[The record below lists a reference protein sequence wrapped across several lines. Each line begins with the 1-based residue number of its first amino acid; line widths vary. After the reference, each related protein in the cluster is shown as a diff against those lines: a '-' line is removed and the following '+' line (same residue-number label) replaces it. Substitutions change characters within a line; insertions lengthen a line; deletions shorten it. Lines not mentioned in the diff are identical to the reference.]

1 MKFNKIN
8 NKDWRTSLAGRSLT
22 RSQKSV
28 APEQGLKSRK
38 FGGSTFAS
46 GDKILVS
53 KQTKKSLLQDLT
65 NMLGL
70 NFHFQS

>member
-1 MKFNKIN
+1 MKFNEIN
-8 NKDWRTSLAGRSLT
+8 NKDWRTSLAGRSLLT

-38 FGGSTFAS
+38 FGGTTLAS
-46 GDKILVS
+46 GDKILLS
-53 KQTKKSLLQDLT
+53 KQTKSLMQDLT

>member
-1 MKFNKIN
+1 MKFNEIN

-46 GDKILVS
+46 GDKILD
-53 KQTKKSLLQDLT
+53 KKNKNKALKRILYLHLKFGTLT
-65 NMLGL
+65 
-70 NFHFQS
+70 F